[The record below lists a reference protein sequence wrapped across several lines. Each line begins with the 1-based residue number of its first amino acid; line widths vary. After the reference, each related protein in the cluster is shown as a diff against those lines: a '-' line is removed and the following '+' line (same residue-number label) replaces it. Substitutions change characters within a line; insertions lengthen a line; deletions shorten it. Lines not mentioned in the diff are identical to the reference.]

1 MIKLALIYGGRSAE
15 RDVSIS
21 GAKEIEKALDKGKYL
36 VRKYDPATDLSRLIK
51 DATEIDCAFI
61 LLHGKYGE
69 DGTVQG
75 LLDLLDIPYQSS
87 GVLGSAMSMDKH
99 ISKIVYQRA
108 GLLTPAWVHLKKG
121 EGFNVEKIVQ
131 EVGLPA
137 IVKPCNQGSSVG
149 ISIVKDIDF
158 LKKAILTAFD
168 WDDYVIVEEF
178 LKGREITG
186 GVLGLDSLLCL
197 PIVEIIPGEGYEFF
211 DYEAKYKPGATKEI
225 CPAQIPEDIFLSAQ
239 KIAQKAH
246 RALKLEVYSRT
257 DMIFTN
263 DKKIYVIETNTI
275 PGMTPT
281 SLFPQAAEAIGISFP
296 ELLDRLIELALEK
309 NTQES
314 SRTH

>member
-21 GAKEIEKALDKGKYL
+21 GAKEIERALDKGKYL
-36 VRKYDPATDLSRLIK
+36 VRKYDPAADLSRLIK
-51 DATEIDCAFI
+51 DAPDIDCAFV

-99 ISKIVYQRA
+99 ISKVVYQRA
-108 GLLTPAWVHLKKG
+108 GLLTPSWVHLKRG

-131 EVGLPA
+131 EVGIPA

-149 ISIVKDIDF
+149 ISIVRDKGSF
-158 LKKAILTAFD
+158 KKSILDAFN

-178 LKGREITG
+178 IKGREITG
-186 GVLGLDSLLCL
+186 GVLGLESLTSL
-197 PIVEIIPGEGYEFF
+197 PIVEIIPGDAYEFF
-211 DYEAKYKPGATKEI
+211 DYEAKYRPGATKEV
-225 CPAQIPEDIFLSAQ
+225 CPAKIPEDIFLNAQ

-257 DMIFTN
+257 DMIFTP
-263 DKKIYVIETNTI
+263 DKGIYVIETNTI

-296 ELLDRLIELALEK
+296 ELLDRLIELALKKRPRE
-309 NTQES
+309 NS
-314 SRTH
+314 